1 MGLVQNLKKR
11 LNSLV
16 DKILV
21 ELSYHY
27 IIQKANQTTRKRD
40 NSSQIKS
47 SLKSLTT
54 EHQSTIIATSSQGI
68 SEKTIME
75 MKTTEE
81 AVADA
86 RAWSLTRMDSE
97 DISDLDAESIYVE
110 FQEWIEPLPELDIL
124 SLDQLEPFYEDDKDV
139 DK

>member
-27 IIQKANQTTRKRD
+27 IIQKAKQTTKKRD

-47 SLKSLTT
+47 SLNSLTT

>member
-27 IIQKANQTTRKRD
+27 IIQKAKQTTRRRD

-124 SLDQLEPFYEDDKDV
+124 SLDNLESFYNEDV

>member
-27 IIQKANQTTRKRD
+27 IIQKAKQTTKKQD

-47 SLKSLTT
+47 SLNSLTT

-124 SLDQLEPFYEDDKDV
+124 SLDNLESFYNEDV

>member
-27 IIQKANQTTRKRD
+27 IIQKARQTTRKLD
-40 NSSQIKS
+40 NSSKIKS
-47 SLKSLTT
+47 SLNSLTT

-124 SLDQLEPFYEDDKDV
+124 SLDKLEPFYEDDKDV

>member
-27 IIQKANQTTRKRD
+27 IIQKAKQTTKKQD
-40 NSSQIKS
+40 NSLQTKF
-47 SLKSLTT
+47 LPNSLTT
-54 EHQSTIIATSSQGI
+54 ELQSTIIATSSQGI
-68 SEKTIME
+68 SEKTTME
-75 MKTTEE
+75 MKTTED

-97 DISDLDAESIYVE
+97 DISDADAESLYSE
-110 FQEWIEPLPELDIL
+110 FIEWIEPKEEELEIL
-124 SLDQLEPFYEDDKDV
+124 SLDHLESFYNEDV

>member
-11 LNSLV
+11 LGRWAE
-16 DKILV
+16 KILV
-21 ELSYHY
+21 ELSYLY
-27 IIQKANQTTRKRD
+27 ILQKEKQTLKKPD
-40 NSSQIKS
+40 S
-47 SLKSLTT
+47 SLHTEFLQSNLTT

>member
-27 IIQKANQTTRKRD
+27 IIQKAKQTTKRRG
-40 NSSQIKS
+40 NSLQIKS
-47 SLKSLTT
+47 SLNSLTM

-124 SLDQLEPFYEDDKDV
+124 SLDKLETFL
-139 DK
+139 

>member
-27 IIQKANQTTRKRD
+27 IIQKAKQTTKRQD

-47 SLKSLTT
+47 LLNSLTT

-68 SEKTIME
+68 SEKTTME
-75 MKTTEE
+75 MKTTED

-124 SLDQLEPFYEDDKDV
+124 SLDNLESFYNEDV

>member
-27 IIQKANQTTRKRD
+27 IIQKAKQTTKKQD
-40 NSSQIKS
+40 NSLQTKF
-47 SLKSLTT
+47 LPNSLTT
-54 EHQSTIIATSSQGI
+54 ELQSTIIATSSQGI
-68 SEKTIME
+68 SEKTTME
-75 MKTTEE
+75 MKTTED

-124 SLDQLEPFYEDDKDV
+124 SLDNLESFYNEDV

>member
-27 IIQKANQTTRKRD
+27 IIQKAKQTTRRRD

-47 SLKSLTT
+47 SLNSLTT

-97 DISDLDAESIYVE
+97 DISDADAESIYVRVYRMDRTKRRGVRN
-110 FQEWIEPLPELDIL
+110 FVSRSFRIIL
-124 SLDQLEPFYEDDKDV
+124 
-139 DK
+139 

>member
-27 IIQKANQTTRKRD
+27 IIQKAKQTTKRQD

-47 SLKSLTT
+47 LLNSLTT

-124 SLDQLEPFYEDDKDV
+124 SLDNLESFYNEDV

>member
-27 IIQKANQTTRKRD
+27 IIQKAKQTTKRQD

-47 SLKSLTT
+47 LLNNLTT

-124 SLDQLEPFYEDDKDV
+124 SLDNLESFYNEDV

>member
-27 IIQKANQTTRKRD
+27 IIQKAKQTTKRRG

-47 SLKSLTT
+47 SLNSLTM

-110 FQEWIEPLPELDIL
+110 FQEWIEPSPELDIL

>member
-27 IIQKANQTTRKRD
+27 IIQKAKQTTKRRG
-40 NSSQIKS
+40 NSLQIKS
-47 SLKSLTT
+47 SLNSLTT

-124 SLDQLEPFYEDDKDV
+124 SLDNLESFYNEDV

>member
-27 IIQKANQTTRKRD
+27 IIQKAKQTTKRQG
-40 NSSQIKS
+40 NSLQIKS
-47 SLKSLTT
+47 SLNSLTT

-124 SLDQLEPFYEDDKDV
+124 SLDNLESFYNEDV

>member
-27 IIQKANQTTRKRD
+27 NIQKAKQTTKRQD
-40 NSSQIKS
+40 NSLQIKS
-47 SLKSLTT
+47 LLNSLTT

-124 SLDQLEPFYEDDKDV
+124 SLDNLESFYNEDV

>member
-27 IIQKANQTTRKRD
+27 IIQKAKQTTKRQD

-47 SLKSLTT
+47 SLNSLTT

>member
-11 LNSLV
+11 LNNLV

-27 IIQKANQTTRKRD
+27 IIQKAKQTTKRQG
-40 NSSQIKS
+40 NSLQIKS
-47 SLKSLTT
+47 SLNSLTT
-54 EHQSTIIATSSQGI
+54 EHQSTIIATSFQGI

>member
-27 IIQKANQTTRKRD
+27 IIQKAKQTTKRQD

-47 SLKSLTT
+47 LLNSLTT